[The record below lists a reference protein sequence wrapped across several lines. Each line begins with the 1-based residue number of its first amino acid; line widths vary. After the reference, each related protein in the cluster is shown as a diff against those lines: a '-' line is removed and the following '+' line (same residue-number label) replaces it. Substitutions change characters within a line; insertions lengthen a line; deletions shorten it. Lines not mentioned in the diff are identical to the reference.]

1 MTRPSPQKPL
11 LWVGGVARIFI
22 NVDEAQLVQVDLKH
36 LTASTHDFEAET
48 EQIFVPSPPTSSS
61 SSSPLKPAIPSQNTT
76 DPIPVRFFKIAA
88 LVRLK
93 LHAHYIRESNNDYH
107 DLRFA
112 CLDEKY
118 GPLVKGMSREYLYE
132 HRVLF
137 LEKVGENDPGDE
149 GVMMGVLNLDI
160 GGSQDGD
167 GDESGSRSVSATEN
181 WGGK

>member
-1 MTRPSPQKPL
+1 M
-11 LWVGGVARIFI
+11 
-22 NVDEAQLVQVDLKH
+22 
-36 LTASTHDFEAET
+36 ET
-48 EQIFVPSPPTSSS
+48 EQIFVPAPPP
-61 SSSPLKPAIPSQNTT
+61 SSPLKPTVPSQNTT
-76 DPIPVRFFKIAA
+76 DPIPVRFFKIAP
-88 LVRLK
+88 LVKLK

-149 GVMMGVLNLDI
+149 GVMRGVLNLDGDQDG
-160 GGSQDGD
+160 GGSG
-167 GDESGSRSVSATEN
+167 SGSISATEN
-181 WGGK
+181 